1 MTGLIET
8 VTQTGICRI
17 ILNRPEKKNAL
28 TSEMYD
34 RLDKLLRAADAD
46 DAVRVVQIE
55 SSGTD
60 FCAGNDIADFLAQ
73 NRQDAA
79 TAERSTGEPAG
90 LRFLDTLIGFG
101 KPIVAAVGGAAI
113 GIGTTMLLHCDIVIA
128 SDDAVFGLPF
138 VKLGLVPEAASSLLL
153 PQLMGYQRAAELLL
167 LGDTFSAST
176 AYELRLVNRVVTVDE
191 LAVTAADYAARLAA
205 RPPEA
210 LRLSRQLLRGDLAA
224 VRSVKNREAA
234 IFMQRL
240 SSPEAAASLNAF
252 LSRGRPG

>member
-1 MTGLIET
+1 MIET

-28 TSEMYD
+28 TSAMYD
-34 RLDKLLRAADAD
+34 RLGMLLRSADAE

-55 SSGTD
+55 SSGAD
-60 FCAGNDIADFLAQ
+60 FCAGNDIADFLMQ
-73 NRQDAA
+73 SRQDAA
-79 TAERSTGEPAG
+79 TSEQPAG

-101 KPIVAAVGGAAI
+101 KPIVAAVGGVAI
-113 GIGTTMLLHCDIVIA
+113 GIGTTMLLHCDIVVA
-128 SDDAVFGLPF
+128 SEDAMFGLPF

-153 PQLMGYQRAAELLL
+153 PQLMGYRRAAELLL
-167 LGDTFSAST
+167 LGDNFNAST
-176 AYELRLVNRVVTVDE
+176 AYELRLVNRVVPVDE
-191 LAVTAADYAARLAA
+191 LHVITGDYAARLAA

-224 VRSVKNREAA
+224 VRAAKNREAA
-234 IFMQRL
+234 IFVQRL

-252 LSRGRPG
+252 LSRSRPG